1 MKKLVLFAA
10 TMLLCAGISFAQ
22 SPVKGKSTQSKTTEA
37 KMVQTNPATTAD
49 KSAPAAKPACGKCPH
64 HQQCGKKADVNAQPK
79 SEVAAEKKCCN
90 KDSMKPAA
98 KKTDEP
104 KTAVK
109 K

>member
-1 MKKLVLFAA
+1 
-10 TMLLCAGISFAQ
+10 
-22 SPVKGKSTQSKTTEA
+22 
-37 KMVQTNPATTAD
+37 MVQTNPATTAD

-64 HQQCGKKADVNAQPK
+64 HQQCGKKADVNAQQK
-79 SEVAAEKKCCN
+79 NEAAAEKKCCN